1 MDECLRLW
9 PGHSL
14 LTEWNIPDYLQLA
27 NFLNVNQ
34 YKCTNCSKVY
44 EEPNQLKVHI
54 ALRCGKSYDAA
65 VKRESSASSLS
76 STAGSN
82 MTGNMTGSN
91 ITTGL
96 NDNPHQLINQLI
108 SKHSMCNSLLLSQ
121 PYQSSL
127 KNSST
132 NLGFNPF
139 QFALPSCNLTKSQE
153 TILKQQNTTSLSSHA
168 LAGAPS
174 GQPPETLRPDSLG
187 SLALSG
193 LAISNLSNNL
203 NNSLNSNLSAFN
215 SLGPNNGLN
224 GLGNGLGNGLNNNL
238 SNSLNSSLNSL
249 SNGLNLSGMNSSL
262 ISHNISN
269 LLNHSNSLLS
279 LANSSN
285 YVHNHAGL
293 LMKRRKLEESGD
305 LISTLS
311 KLNNLHEK
319 AQQPLNGNPLNGNQL
334 NGNPLNGATGGR
346 PKGSTAHPNGDN
358 KGPLGKLNINLI
370 DSDQSNDEI
379 LSDKVSS
386 SGLINMNNHH
396 HMPTKHRA
404 MKLTK
409 EPRQHTCKFCGKL
422 YTRKYGLKIHI
433 RTHTGHKPLK
443 CMHCSRQFS
452 DPSNLN
458 KHHR

>member
-27 NFLNVNQ
+27 NFLSVNQ

-54 ALRCGKSYDAA
+54 ALRCGKSYDPAA
-65 VKRESSASSLS
+65 KRVDSSIPASLASSHAGL
-76 STAGSN
+76 AGSN
-82 MTGNMTGSN
+82 INATAAAA
-91 ITTGL
+91 GL
-96 NDNPHQLINQLI
+96 SDNPHQLINQLI

-139 QFALPSCNLTKSQE
+139 HFALPSCNLTKSQE
-153 TILKQQNTTSLSSHA
+153 TILKQQNSTTSLSGSHA
-168 LAGAPS
+168 LTGGPS
-174 GQPPETLRPDSLG
+174 GQPETLRSDSLG

-193 LAISNLSNNL
+193 LAISNLSNNFS
-203 NNSLNSNLSAFN
+203 NNLSAFN
-215 SLGPNNGLN
+215 SLGLNNNGLS
-224 GLGNGLGNGLNNNL
+224 NGLNH
-238 SNSLNSSLNSL
+238 SLNSL
-249 SNGLNLSGMNSSL
+249 SNGLNNGGMNSSL

-285 YVHNHAGL
+285 YVHNHANL
-293 LMKRRKLEESGD
+293 LIKRRKLEESND
-305 LISTLS
+305 LISTLN
-311 KLNNLHEK
+311 KLNNLHDSGKRE
-319 AQQPLNGNPLNGNQL
+319 QQL
-334 NGNPLNGATGGR
+334 NGNPLLKGAGGGL
-346 PKGSTAHPNGDN
+346 PKGSGQSNGDN
-358 KGPLGKLNINLI
+358 KGPLEKLNINLI

-379 LSDKVSS
+379 LNDKVSS
-386 SGLINMNNHH
+386 SGLITVNHH
-396 HMPTKHRA
+396 HHLPTKHRA

-443 CMHCSRQFS
+443 CIHCARSFS